1 MLRRWL
7 KPAAFPLLLAVLNLY
22 IAKDLFFLEY
32 SQFMGSIEAAYI
44 SISRYMIENWRD
56 LSWFPLWY
64 GGIPFQNSYPPFL
77 HAMVALTAATFR
89 ISPAHAHHIVT
100 AIFYCLGPIA
110 LYALALRLTGSRW
123 YSFWAGWIYSIFSP
137 SIFLM
142 PSVHADMG
150 AWFGLRRYQAL
161 VFYGEG
167 PHITGMALLPVALL
181 CLDVALSKRTPL
193 WYVLTAAS
201 VAAVALSN
209 WLAAFTLVIALFAYL
224 VAHSGAATSWKT
236 WTTALGPCAL
246 AYALACSWIPPSTI
260 LDVRYNA
267 QFVGAYEHV
276 YKSIGLF
283 SGLALLASLLLKYVM
298 NRLRFS
304 GHLQFAI
311 LFAVM
316 IGAIPLAATWFKLTI
331 VPQPERYHLEMDLA
345 ICLAAAFAFKA
356 IADKMPPG
364 LKVPL
369 AVTLV
374 ALSLF
379 PARLD
384 RRFARRISKPIDIA
398 ETIEYQTAKWFE
410 THVQRGRVLAPG
422 TISFWLNAFTDTP
435 QLDGGFDQ
443 GIVNRTHN
451 LVTYQIL
458 SADGAGQRAAEI
470 ANLWLR
476 AYGVEAIAVGGPN
489 SREVFKPFRHP
500 DVFATAF
507 SEAMH
512 AGDDAVYWVPG
523 RDASLAHVT
532 AHPNLVRHQP
542 ANGLDIAETQVYVQ
556 SLNTP
561 ANFRWTSRHSAE
573 IQATLRPEQVVSVQ
587 ITYHPGWHATANG
600 KSCRLFGDGLGQMVI
615 EPQCDGACQLE
626 LAYDGGLEMRV
637 AKVVSG
643 ASWLGCV
650 GWILLSRRK
659 RK

>member
-1 MLRRWL
+1 
-7 KPAAFPLLLAVLNLY
+7 
-22 IAKDLFFLEY
+22 
-32 SQFMGSIEAAYI
+32 
-44 SISRYMIENWRD
+44 
-56 LSWFPLWY
+56 
-64 GGIPFQNSYPPFL
+64 
-77 HAMVALTAATFR
+77 
-89 ISPAHAHHIVT
+89 
-100 AIFYCLGPIA
+100 
-110 LYALALRLTGSRW
+110 
-123 YSFWAGWIYSIFSP
+123 
-137 SIFLM
+137 
-142 PSVHADMG
+142 
-150 AWFGLRRYQAL
+150 
-161 VFYGEG
+161 
-167 PHITGMALLPVALL
+167 
-181 CLDVALSKRTPL
+181 
-193 WYVLTAAS
+193 
-201 VAAVALSN
+201 
-209 WLAAFTLVIALFAYL
+209 
-224 VAHSGAATSWKT
+224 
-236 WTTALGPCAL
+236 
-246 AYALACSWIPPSTI
+246 
-260 LDVRYNA
+260 
-267 QFVGAYEHV
+267 
-276 YKSIGLF
+276 
-283 SGLALLASLLLKYVM
+283 
-298 NRLRFS
+298 
-304 GHLQFAI
+304 
-311 LFAVM
+311 
-316 IGAIPLAATWFKLTI
+316 
-331 VPQPERYHLEMDLA
+331 MDLA

-356 IADKMPPG
+356 IADRVPPR
-364 LKVPL
+364 LNVAL
-369 AVTLV
+369 AAALV

-384 RRFARRISKPIDIA
+384 RRFARRIIKPIDIA

-410 THVQRGRVLAPG
+410 TNVQGGRVLAPG
-422 TISFWLNAFTDTP
+422 AISFWLNAFTDTP

-443 GIVNRTHN
+443 GIVNPIHN
-451 LVTYQIL
+451 SIAYQIL
-458 SADGAGQRAAEI
+458 TGDGAGNRAAEI
-470 ANLWLR
+470 ATLWLR
-476 AYGVEAIAVGGPN
+476 AYGVQAIAVGGPN
-489 SREVFKPFRHP
+489 SRELFKPFQRP
-500 DVFATAF
+500 DVFAAAF